1 VRAHV
6 TRALV
11 LAAAMGAGLTA
22 PAFPHAALVRSTP
35 SARATLS
42 RVPARVEL
50 WFNERLEPAY
60 SSLSVQNA
68 SGVPVDQ
75 RDVLVGPDDRRRLS
89 VGVPALSPGRY
100 VVRYRVLS
108 VDGHV
113 VESTFA
119 FTVKRAA

>member
-1 VRAHV
+1 MRAHV

-11 LAAAMGAGLTA
+11 LAVAMGVGQTA

>member
-1 VRAHV
+1 VKARGA
-6 TRALV
+6 AAFLI
-11 LAAAMGAGLTA
+11 AAAMGVGVPQIALS
-22 PAFPHAALVRSTP
+22 HAALVRSTP

-42 RVPARVEL
+42 RLPARVEL

-68 SGVPVDQ
+68 SGLPVDQ
-75 RDVLVGPDDRRRLS
+75 RDVTVGPEDRRRLS
-89 VGVPALSPGRY
+89 VGIPTLAPGRY